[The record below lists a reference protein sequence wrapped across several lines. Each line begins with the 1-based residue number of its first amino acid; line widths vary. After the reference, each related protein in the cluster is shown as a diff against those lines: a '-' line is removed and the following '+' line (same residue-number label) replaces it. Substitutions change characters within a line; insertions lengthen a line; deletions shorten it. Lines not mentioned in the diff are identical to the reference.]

1 MTLLR
6 DLEPPPDADERVE
19 TLSRRRFVVLG
30 QTATASPD
38 FSLVNLPA
46 SSGRLDVLLRCL
58 RAALMVS
65 HGLRRDTV
73 VYLVLLGGPQAP
85 RTIRIDGATAR
96 YLRPDERSLAVLV
109 QKVLAAPIE
118 IEIEIEAA
126 TAGARFVEVRPGV
139 AIAEGGL
146 DTVLADLG
154 TATLYLL
161 EEGAPDAR
169 EATLDAVDCAFFL
182 GDHLGF
188 DETTRAR
195 LAALGATPLG
205 VGPVSVHADD
215 AVVLVV
221 NELDRRATISRPR

>member
-1 MTLLR
+1 MSV
-6 DLEPPPDADERVE
+6 LEPEAPPDEGDREEA
-19 TLSRRRFVVLG
+19 LPLRRFIVVG
-30 QTATASPD
+30 QKATASPD
-38 FSLVNLPA
+38 YSLINLPA

-58 RAALMVS
+58 RAALMYS

-85 RTIRIDGATAR
+85 RTLRIEGATAR
-96 YLRPDERSLAVLV
+96 FLRPDERSLAVLV
-109 QKVLAAPIE
+109 QKALAAPL
-118 IEIEIEAA
+118 EAISKREGFA
-126 TAGARFVEVRPGV
+126 FVRPGV

-146 DTVLADLG
+146 DAVLADLG
-154 TATLYLL
+154 AASLHVL
-161 EEGAPDAR
+161 EEGAPDLR
-169 EATLDAVDCAFFL
+169 GVTFTGGDQAFFL

-195 LAALGATPLG
+195 LAALGALPVG